1 MNNYLSFKRCIWL
14 YNRLLSP
21 PAPPKLS
28 NPSSEERLFKEGP
41 NLTDKEEVQCC
52 QGCKI
57 KFSLVLRK
65 HNCKVC
71 GRVFCGKCSCVVH
84 LVKLNE
90 KKSTRRTEETIQR
103 SRKTDNSLNSLSVKL
118 LGVRVCS
125 VCQDIDSA
133 SANLFSRKKSKP
145 LNNNTNNIAKNY
157 SSLSTK
163 SPANNELDNKEN
175 MGK

>member
-1 MNNYLSFKRCIWL
+1 MCTY
-14 YNRLLSP
+14 RLLSP
-21 PAPPKLS
+21 PAPPKSS
-28 NPSSEERLFKEGP
+28 NPSSEERLFQEGP

-57 KFSLVLRK
+57 KFTLVLRK

-90 KKSTRRTEETIQR
+90 KKITRRTEETIER
-103 SRKTDNSLNSLSVKL
+103 SRDNSLNSLSVKL

-125 VCQDIDSA
+125 ACQDIDSA
-133 SANLFSRKKSKP
+133 TVNLFSRKKSKP
-145 LNNNTNNIAKNY
+145 FNNCNNIAKNY

-163 SPANNELDNKEN
+163 SPANNELGNKEN
-175 MGK
+175 IGK